1 MRLRARPLHAALVLT
16 LCLGSSAWA
25 IRIVKIEPLTPRTG
39 QVQLREALDRGDFA
53 AASAIIER
61 HLAKHPDDGVM
72 LYNAACLHVRIG
84 ELDRGAA
91 RLLEAIKAGF
101 ADFSRM
107 RRDRDLR
114 PLRDHRLYQ
123 TILKAREAADPLL
136 GERQVQQWRES
147 HSSVT
152 YRYASDPKR
161 RINIVAAMD
170 EPALEELRGLIEAQ
184 FDHMQQTLFPDALP
198 IYALVAV
205 PSADDADSLLPHD
218 HAAGHYHHGLR
229 MLIARDADRAL
240 RHELIH
246 LLHHRHMDALGQQ
259 HPIWIQEGLAT
270 LYEGRQV
277 MPDGQEVFAATDR
290 DAAATYLAARDEL
303 RPWREILEMSD
314 DRFNADAAQLYPQ
327 VGSMFRFIAEHVGVV
342 NWYAGYVRNHEAD
355 ASGATAL
362 EESFGQQL
370 DEIEAEWRRWLAE
383 QPMVIKG

>member
-1 MRLRARPLHAALVLT
+1 MRLRARSLPAALVLM
-16 LCLGSSAWA
+16 LCLGSSALA

-39 QVQLREALDRGDFA
+39 PVRLREALDRGDLA
-53 AASAIIER
+53 AASAIIEE
-61 HLAKHPDDGVM
+61 HLVKHSDDGVM
-72 LYNAACLHVRIG
+72 LYNAACLHARMG
-84 ELDRGAA
+84 ELDHGAA

-123 TILKAREAADPLL
+123 TIMKARDAADPLL

-147 HSSVT
+147 HPSAA

-184 FDHMQQTLFPDALP
+184 FDHLQQALFPDALP
-198 IYALVAV
+198 IYALVVV
-205 PSADDADSLLPHD
+205 PAGEDADALLPHA

-229 MLIARDADRAL
+229 MLVARDADRAL
-240 RHELIH
+240 RHELVH

-270 LYEGRQV
+270 LYEGCQV

-290 DAAATYLAARDEL
+290 DAAAAYLAARDDL

-314 DRFNADAAQLYPQ
+314 DTFNADAARLYPQ
-327 VGSMFRFIAEHVGVV
+327 VHSIFRFIVERVGVA
-342 NWYAGYVRNHEAD
+342 NWYAAYVRNHDAD

-362 EESFGQQL
+362 EETFDQPL
-370 DEIEAEWRRWLAE
+370 DEIEAQWRRWLAE